1 MLRLTGQQAQVNIA
15 NVLVIASTYL
25 DMTAPLLS
33 FNVPPYVL
41 SGAVVV
47 ALLNHRPQL
56 LALGDAVNQAPYKA
70 APKAPVLAIKPRHTL
85 ARDGDAVVVPAGH
98 AGLEVGATLGIVIQ
112 RTACRISAG
121 RALDVVAGYTLGN
134 DFSLPLGSHYRPS
147 VRLKHRDGFCPLGTH
162 VVPADDVPSPDALAV
177 QVELDGQCVW
187 QGSTADRVR
196 GVAQL
201 IADVSEFM
209 TLQPGD
215 LLLLG
220 ASAGAPL
227 ARAGQRVS
235 VSINGLGTL
244 SNTLVAQTA

>member
-1 MLRLTGQQAQVNIA
+1 
-15 NVLVIASTYL
+15 
-25 DMTAPLLS
+25 MTARNLS
-33 FNVPPYVL
+33 FNVPPFVL
-41 SGAVVV
+41 SGAVYV

-56 LALGDAVNQAPYKA
+56 LALGDAVNHAPYKA

-121 RALDVVAGYTLGN
+121 RALDVVAGFTLAN